1 MKIQLFIAKLLL
13 LKLAIISVAL
23 LVCVLALP
31 TFAQVQFAP
40 NQQFA
45 PNPGQTQSQFAPNQ
59 QFAPNPGQNQSQFAP
74 NQQFAPNPGQSQ
86 LAPAFQIINIV
97 FGASSQKLA
106 KYYDPQSVNVKAG
119 TSVTWINNDNA
130 YHTVTFV
137 TKDLYDS
144 GIILPRH
151 FVSNLFFQLG
161 TFDYYCKI
169 HPYMTGQLTIF

>member
-45 PNPGQTQSQFAPNQ
+45 PNPGQT
-59 QFAPNPGQNQSQFAP
+59 QSQFAP